1 MKYEISEIIN
11 DKYTS
16 GSTIL
21 RIHKKISKEVIDKMI
36 IKLSFSSSFPIYL
49 LFIIFNSMYTF
60 ILCNDFILNFN
71 NSYHISKFL
80 RILTPFFYVEKLNIN
95 NLTYLIICSIIL
107 IVSSLK

>member
-11 DKYTS
+11 DKYIS

-36 IKLSFSSSFPIYL
+36 IKFSFSSSFVIYL
-49 LFIIFNSMYTF
+49 IFIIFNSMYTF

-107 IVSSLK
+107 NK